1 MSNKISL
8 ATCRANRLR
17 LSQLKK
23 KNKNQN
29 DRERAEQRQDKTEFN
44 SRSGAQKPV
53 KGEAV
58 NRLDLMDKTC
68 LQ

>member
-1 MSNKISL
+1 MQSKQ
-8 ATCRANRLR
+8 AQVEPAE
-17 LSQLKK
+17 KK
-23 KNKNQN
+23 KKKQN

-53 KGEAV
+53 KDEAV